1 VPTGLVMIPVRYM
14 HSPVETVD
22 LHDVEATAS
31 LLAAAGLA
39 LTPDQAFVR

>member
-1 VPTGLVMIPVRYM
+1 MIPVRYM

-22 LHDVEATAS
+22 LQDVQATVR
-31 LLAAAGLA
+31 LLAAASLA